1 MLLHRVVKDEGF
13 VACVEAWLAAL
24 GLSPLRKDAGL
35 DEYSAN
41 RLRDAPSAAVN
52 DCSHPLTRM

>member
-13 VACVEAWLAAL
+13 VACFKVWLAAL
-24 GLSPLRKDAGL
+24 GLSPTRKDAGL
-35 DEYSAN
+35 YEYSAN
-41 RLRDAPSAAVN
+41 RLRDAPNAALN